1 MLRLVPEAS
10 LERVLSNK
18 RMKFLTALFLTAYTV
33 ANLAGAGLPVLVHQI
48 APGVYYRQSEDER
61 RIIATTSWIEF
72 KDFVVVIDANFPWGA
87 KAILTDLKATTSKPV
102 RFVFDTHYHADHS
115 YGNGVFAEAGA
126 TIISSEKTAEDSRI
140 RNTVSWEKDTT
151 VGEQSLKQYSLVHPQ
166 LTFNDSLTISDGSRR
181 LELIR
186 VGPGHTRGDGVAWLP
201 AERIVFTGDLC
212 TTRAQNN
219 LADAGMSPDGWLQ
232 ILDRLSSMNPAIVV
246 PGHGREGTVDALKGQ
261 RAYLAAVFD
270 GVKAGIAKGAGEN
283 EIYNQIDWQKFK
295 PWSDDEKRN
304 HTAVSAVYK
313 RFSSSPA
320 TASK

>member
-1 MLRLVPEAS
+1 MM
-10 LERVLSNK
+10 
-18 RMKFLTALFLTAYTV
+18 RMNFPATLLLLGYTALNVRA
-33 ANLAGAGLPVLVHQI
+33 AELPALVHQI
-48 APGVYYRQSEDER
+48 APGVYYRQSEDEK

-126 TIISSEKTAEDSRI
+126 MIISSEKTAEDSRI
-140 RNTVSWEKDTT
+140 RNTVSWEKDTA

-166 LTFNDSLTISDGSRR
+166 LTFNDSLTISYGSRR

-212 TTRAQNN
+212 TTRAENN
-219 LADAGMSPDGWLQ
+219 LGDPGMSPDGWLQ
-232 ILDRLSSMNPAIVV
+232 ILDKLAGMNPAIVV
-246 PGHGREGTVDALKGQ
+246 PGHGRDGTVDALKGQ

-270 GVKAGIAKGAGEN
+270 GVKAGIAKGAGETDV
-283 EIYNQIDWQKFK
+283 YNAIEWPKYK

-304 HTAVSAVYK
+304 HVAVSAVYK
-313 RFSSSPA
+313 RLGYPSG

>member
-1 MLRLVPEAS
+1 MPGAS
-10 LERVLSNK
+10 LKGVPSIAV
-18 RMKFLTALFLTAYTV
+18 MKFLITLLFVSVNVLS
-33 ANLAGAGLPVLVHQI
+33 LAAAAELPPLVHQI
-48 APGVYYRQSEDER
+48 APGVYYRQSEDEK

-126 TIISSEKTAEDSRI
+126 TILSSEMTAEDSRA
-140 RNTVSWEKDTT
+140 RNAAAWEKDTG

-166 LTFNDSLTISDGSRR
+166 LTFKDSVAISDGSRR

-232 ILDRLSSMNPAIVV
+232 ILDRLAGMNPAIVV

-270 GVKAGIAKGAGEN
+270 GVKAGIEKGASEN
-283 EIYNQIDWQKFK
+283 EIYNQIDWSKYK

-304 HTAVSAVYK
+304 HVAVAAVYK
-313 RFSSSPA
+313 KFSSMSG
-320 TASK
+320 TTSK